1 MPFAALAPLLA
12 LLDVPLE
19 GERTIF
25 RAVNQVM
32 TARDNERL
40 VVVVDDAHELDDASV
55 ALLDQMVDTEAI
67 FVILTVRLGAPSVAG
82 TLDMWKDLRVMR
94 VQVDPLPPAAMR
106 EIAAQKLGGPVE
118 AATLRQ
124 LVNASAGNVLF
135 LRELIQG
142 ALESGVLKLRY
153 GMWRLEG
160 LAGLLG
166 PSA

>member
-1 MPFAALAPLLA
+1 M
-12 LLDVPLE
+12 
-19 GERTIF
+19 
-25 RAVNQVM
+25 
-32 TARDNERL
+32 

-67 FVILTVRLGAPSVAG
+67 FVILTVRLGAPSVGG

-94 VQVDPLPPAAMR
+94 VQVDPLPAGAMR
-106 EIAAQKLGGPVE
+106 EIASQKLGGPVE

-142 ALESGVLKLRY
+142 ALESKALKARY

-160 LAGLLG
+160 SWPPRPGCAT
-166 PSA
+166 